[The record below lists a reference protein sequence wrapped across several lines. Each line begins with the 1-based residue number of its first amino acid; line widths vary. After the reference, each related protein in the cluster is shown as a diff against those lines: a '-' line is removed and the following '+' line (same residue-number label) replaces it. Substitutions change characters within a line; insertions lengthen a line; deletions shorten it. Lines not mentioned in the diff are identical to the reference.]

1 MTNNFSSRGYD
12 LDYYNLFLRNYL
24 SEHRFPEADDD
35 TFIAIRAEK
44 AYDVFVASR
53 LAGDEYYISSEKAM
67 AALYEGLEIS
77 AYDFVS
83 EILMD
88 EFTDQISL
96 EEESIEFWTYTFL
109 EELAPEFKGIELSNE
124 WLDTSE
130 GAVFRLIII
139 GRITLFFEKYG
150 L

>member
-1 MTNNFSSRGYD
+1 MKPQIHNIIMTNNFDSRGYD

-35 TFIAIRAEK
+35 TFIAT
-44 AYDVFVASR
+44 
-53 LAGDEYYISSEKAM
+53 SEKAM

-77 AYDFVS
+77 AYDFVC

>member
-1 MTNNFSSRGYD
+1 MLLNT
-12 LDYYNLFLRNYL
+12 L
-24 SEHRFPEADDD
+24 
-35 TFIAIRAEK
+35 
-44 AYDVFVASR
+44 
-53 LAGDEYYISSEKAM
+53 EYYISSEKAM

-83 EILMD
+83 EILMN

-96 EEESIEFWTYTFL
+96 EEESNEFWTYTFL
-109 EELAPEFKGIELSNE
+109 EELAPEFRDIELSYE
-124 WLDTSE
+124 WLNTTE
-130 GAVFRLIII
+130 GAVFRLTII